1 MIRVALFSDQ
11 QFNVG
16 GFELVE
22 QWRAESGFI
31 WIDLMQEPKEQE
43 RVLLQKLGCHSL
55 AIEDAQRD
63 RRPPKVE
70 SFDQLSLVLYR
81 GFSKTEEL
89 LDVKT
94 MALAAFVGEQI
105 LITRR
110 TEPSFGVEALWQD
123 EKLNHY
129 IRSPALLLSK
139 IMNAS
144 AIRYTES
151 ILEAEDEISDLEDA
165 MLTRSNDELMHRLI
179 LLKSHLR
186 KLHRIKS
193 YHVKLVRQILSG
205 DVNHLPIENAEIKH
219 SFRDVFD
226 KFERLESLT
235 AMYYDLCGDLI
246 EGYISLSS
254 HQLNKTMQLLTVVSA
269 IFVPLTFIAGIYGMN
284 FEHIPE
290 LSFKYGYFVLW
301 GFMLL
306 TASGLLV
313 LFRRKRWL

>member
-1 MIRVALFSDQ
+1 MIRVAYFS
-11 QFNVG
+11 
-16 GFELVE
+16 E
-22 QWRAESGFI
+22 QSITMGDEQLIKQWQNDSGFI
-31 WIDLMQEPKEQE
+31 WIDFVREPKEQE
-43 RVLLQKLGCHSL
+43 RALLAELGCHTL

-70 SFDQLSLVLYR
+70 SFDHLSLVLYR

-94 MALAAFVGEQI
+94 MALSAFVGDRI

-110 TEPSFGVEALWQD
+110 TEPSLGVEAMWQD
-123 EKLNHY
+123 EQLAHY
-129 IRSPALLLSK
+129 VQSPALLLSK
-139 IMNAS
+139 ILNAS

-151 ILEAEDEISDLEDA
+151 VLEAEDEISELEDA
-165 MLTRSNDELMHRLI
+165 MLTRSNDELMNRLI
-179 LLKSHLR
+179 ILKSHLR

-193 YHVKLVRQILSG
+193 YHVKLVRQILTG
-205 DVNHLPIENAEIKH
+205 DINHFSMDDTEVKH
-219 SFRDVFD
+219 SFRDVYD

-235 AMYYDLCGDLI
+235 ALYYDLCGDLI

-301 GFMLL
+301 GFMAFMASALL
-306 TASGLLV
+306 I

>member
-1 MIRVALFSDQ
+1 MAYFANHQLT
-11 QFNVG
+11 VG
-16 GFELVE
+16 GVELVE
-22 QWRAESGFI
+22 PWRAQNGFI
-31 WIDLMQEPKEQE
+31 WIDLVQEPKEQE
-43 RVLLQKLGCHSL
+43 RALLHELGCHAL

-70 SFDQLSLVLYR
+70 SFEELSFVLYR

-94 MALAAFVGEQI
+94 MALAAFVGDRI

-110 TEPSFGVEALWQD
+110 TEPSFGVEAMWQD

-129 IRSPALLLSK
+129 VQSPALLLSK

-193 YHVKLVRQILSG
+193 YHAKMVRQILTG
-205 DVNHLPIENAEIKH
+205 DVNHFAIDDAEIKH

-290 LSFKYGYFVLW
+290 LSFKYGYFILW

-306 TASGLLV
+306 VASGLLV